1 MPASGATM
9 IMVIR
14 HAEKPDSYNGTAY
27 AGITATGSAD
37 PESLVTIGWQRAGAL
52 ATLFAPPW
60 GPKTLA
66 LPQPQFI
73 YAADPGEPGDQ
84 TDKTPSQRPF
94 QTISAVAAALML
106 DANTKHK
113 KKDYPDMVKHA
124 LAKSGVVLICWQH
137 EDIPSIGEALLS
149 QTGTTG
155 ITIPAIWPTGPQGA
169 RYDLVWMLSRPTG
182 SGPITAFTQIAQMLL
197 PGDAPV
203 GAQ

>member
-1 MPASGATM
+1 MPASGATT

-14 HAEKPDSYNGTAY
+14 HAEKPDSYNGTEY
-27 AGITATGSAD
+27 TGVTAIGSAD

-52 ATLFAPPW
+52 VTLFAPPL
-60 GPKTLA
+60 GSKTLA

-73 YAADPGEPGDQ
+73 YAANPGEPGDR
-84 TDKTPSQRPF
+84 TAKTPSQRPF
-94 QTISAVAAALML
+94 QTISAVAAALEVE
-106 DANTKHK
+106 ANTKHK

-137 EDIPSIGEALLS
+137 EDIPLIGQALLS

-155 ITIPAIWPTGPQGA
+155 INVPATWPTGPQGA
-169 RYDLVWMLSRPTG
+169 RYDLVWMFSRPSG
-182 SGPITAFTQIAQMLL
+182 SGPITAFTPIAQMLL

-203 GAQ
+203 